1 VTTHG
6 LRPTLKGTPMNV
18 SSVMRRSFATVRP
31 EALLLEAANLLL
43 ETNQRGLP
51 VVDGEGTLLGVIS
64 EGDFLHRVE
73 FDTVPPAGNWLEN
86 ILGIEEDTPARR
98 RMQARLV
105 RDAMTCDL
113 VCVNE
118 ETTLEEVVALMD
130 ARHVAQLPVVCGA
143 TLVGIVGRVEL
154 LCALARLL
162 RPPEELVAE
171 RPLKPS

>member
-1 VTTHG
+1 
-6 LRPTLKGTPMNV
+6 LKGTPMNV

-143 TLVGIVGRVEL
+143 TLVGCSATIWMGTQRQSGWPFWRSRREDD
-154 LCALARLL
+154 CRGPTITQAIFA
-162 RPPEELVAE
+162 
-171 RPLKPS
+171 